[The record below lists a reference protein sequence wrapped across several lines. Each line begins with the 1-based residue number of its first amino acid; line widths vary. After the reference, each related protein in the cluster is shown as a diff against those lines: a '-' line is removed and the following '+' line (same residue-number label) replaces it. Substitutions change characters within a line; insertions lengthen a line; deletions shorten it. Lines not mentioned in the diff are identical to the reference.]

1 MKKGLVLF
9 ALAALLVGALV
20 VLSAA
25 GKKESMT
32 DKEVW
37 SKVVGEWT
45 NTTYPG
51 SMNSGVQKV
60 VIRADFVVEDWL
72 TVTSVKPEGWSKV
85 KLKKWWTDMQGY
97 TYCQFHDEHV
107 DPIWS
112 KIYPNSNGLMRVD
125 KTGKVLE
132 FTYLV
137 PAAENKKYPEKI
149 IPGPASSY
157 FVYYRK

>member
-1 MKKGLVLF
+1 MKRGLVPF
-9 ALAALLVGALV
+9 ALAALTVGALV

-45 NTTYPG
+45 NTTYQG
-51 SMNSGVQKV
+51 SMSSGVQKV

-72 TVTSVKPEGWSKV
+72 KVTSTKPEGWSKAT
-85 KLKKWWTDMQGY
+85 LKKWWIDAEGY
-97 TYCQFHDEHV
+97 TYYQFHDSHI
-107 DPIWS
+107 DPVWS
-112 KIYPNSNGLMRVD
+112 QVYPHTNTLMKVD
-125 KTGKVLE
+125 KAGKILE
-132 FTYLV
+132 FTYFV
-137 PAAENKKYPEKI
+137 GFTENQSYPEVSA
-149 IPGPASSY
+149 PT